1 MSTTQHPGRNYHTIG
16 EVLNVLKD
24 DFPDISIS
32 KIRFLE
38 TQGLLDP
45 ERTPSGYRKFGQ
57 RDIDRLRFILREQRD
72 RFLPLKVIKTRL
84 EAWERGDLAAE
95 VDAADG
101 SGLTG
106 LDADQAALG
115 VDASADMDLAPSGI
129 ALDRRE
135 LAAASG
141 LPESSIAQLEAFGV
155 IHPAPGSGSGSA
167 HDDDVYDECALV
179 IAKIARSFIKYGVE
193 ARHLR
198 MFNQGVER
206 ETALFDQILAPLHA
220 QRSPE
225 ARRREL
231 ATLAELTVLTRKLH
245 QALLAQS
252 LRARENS

>member
-1 MSTTQHPGRNYHTIG
+1 MTTAQHPGRNYHTIG

-38 TQGLLDP
+38 SQGLIDP

-72 RFLPLKVIKTRL
+72 RFLPLKVIKSRL
-84 EAWERGDLAAE
+84 EAWERGELDLDGEGSDGDGTLAGLE
-95 VDAADG
+95 ADSAG
-101 SGLTG
+101 GLE
-106 LDADQAALG
+106 
-115 VDASADMDLAPSGI
+115 ASADVDLAPSGI

-135 LAAASG
+135 LAGASG
-141 LPESSIAQLEAFGV
+141 LPESEIAQLERYGV
-155 IHPAPGSGSGSA
+155 IHPVAG
-167 HDDDVYDECALV
+167 HDEAVYDECALV
-179 IAKIARSFIKYGVE
+179 IAKIARSFVKYGVE

-198 MFNQGVER
+198 MFHQGVER
-206 ETALFDQILAPLHA
+206 ETALFDQILAPLSVQH
-220 QRSPE
+220 SPE

-231 ATLAELTVLTRKLH
+231 ATLGELTILARKLH

-252 LRARENS
+252 LRARQNP

>member
-1 MSTTQHPGRNYHTIG
+1 MTTTQHPGRNYHTIG
-16 EVLNVLKD
+16 EVLNVLKA

-84 EAWERGDLAAE
+84 EAWERGDLDVDAE
-95 VDAADG
+95 AADG
-101 SGLTG
+101 AGGVG
-106 LDADQAALG
+106 LDVDHVGAG

-129 ALDRRE
+129 ALDRSE

-141 LPESSIAQLEAFGV
+141 LPEPEIAQLEAFGV
-155 IHPAPGSGSGSA
+155 IHPARSQDGRP
-167 HDDDVYDECALV
+167 DEDVYDECALV
-179 IAKIARSFIKYGVE
+179 IAKIARSFVKYGVE

-198 MFNQGVER
+198 MFSQGVER

-220 QRSPE
+220 QHSPD
-225 ARRREL
+225 ARRREV
-231 ATLAELTVLTRKLH
+231 ATLSELTVLARKLH

-252 LRARENS
+252 LRSRQNP

>member
-1 MSTTQHPGRNYHTIG
+1 MLSTAPNPGRNYHTIG
-16 EVLNVLKD
+16 EVLNVLKA

-84 EAWERGDLAAE
+84 EAWERGDLDIDVE
-95 VDAADG
+95 SDGVGLEPDGGDDSPADI
-101 SGLTG
+101 
-106 LDADQAALG
+106 
-115 VDASADMDLAPSGI
+115 DLAPSGI

-135 LAAASG
+135 LAGASG
-141 LPESSIAQLEAFGV
+141 LPESEIVQLERFGV
-155 IHPAPGSGSGSA
+155 INPIPGHEAGR
-167 HDDDVYDECALV
+167 DEPVYDECALV
-179 IAKIARSFIKYGVE
+179 IAKIARSFVKYGVE

-206 ETALFDQILAPLHA
+206 ETALFDQILAPLHV
-220 QRSPE
+220 QHSPE
-225 ARRREL
+225 ARRREV
-231 ATLAELTVLTRKLH
+231 ATLGELTVLARKLH

-252 LRARENS
+252 LRARENP

>member
-1 MSTTQHPGRNYHTIG
+1 MTTAQNPGRNYHTIG
-16 EVLNVLKD
+16 EVLNVLKE

-72 RFLPLKVIKTRL
+72 RFLPLKVIKSRL
-84 EAWERGDLAAE
+84 EAWERGDLDADLDV
-95 VDAADG
+95 VDGVEASGLDLDGGGDG
-101 SGLTG
+101 S
-106 LDADQAALG
+106 AD
-115 VDASADMDLAPSGI
+115 VDLAPSGI

-141 LPESSIAQLEAFGV
+141 LPEPEIAQLERFGV
-155 IHPAPGSGSGSA
+155 INTAPDSDSGS
-167 HDDDVYDECALV
+167 DDAVYDECALV
-179 IAKIARSFIKYGVE
+179 IAKIARSFVKYGVE

-206 ETALFDQILAPLHA
+206 ETALFDQILAPLRVQHG
-220 QRSPE
+220 PE
-225 ARRREL
+225 AHRREL
-231 ATLAELTVLTRKLH
+231 ATLGELTVLARKLH

-252 LRARENS
+252 LRARQNR

>member
-1 MSTTQHPGRNYHTIG
+1 MSTAANPNRNYHTIG
-16 EVLNVLKD
+16 EVLNVLKA

-84 EAWERGDLAAE
+84 EAWERGDLD
-95 VDAADG
+95 VDLEAGDG
-101 SGLTG
+101 AGFEG
-106 LDADQAALG
+106 EAGEDAPID
-115 VDASADMDLAPSGI
+115 VDLAPSGI

-135 LAAASG
+135 LAGASG
-141 LPESSIAQLEAFGV
+141 LPESEIAQLERFGV
-155 IHPAPGSGSGSA
+155 IHPVSDPDSGRDEA
-167 HDDDVYDECALV
+167 VYDECALV
-179 IAKIARSFIKYGVE
+179 IAKIARSFVKYGVE

-206 ETALFDQILAPLHA
+206 ETALFDQILAPLHV
-220 QRSPE
+220 QHSPE
-225 ARRREL
+225 ARRREV
-231 ATLAELTVLTRKLH
+231 ATLGELTVLARKLH

-252 LRARENS
+252 LRARQNP